1 MYTVDGDTLYVHQ
14 FMESEAN
21 IVINGKSVTVKQK
34 TAYPVDGK
42 VQLSVEGADIKIAV
56 RVPEWCDQYSDKAEN
71 GYMYLDLLESKPVS
85 LDFAMKTV
93 LVEANPL
100 VIADAGKYAVMRGP
114 LVYCMEGVDNG
125 SCIRD
130 IRIDSSADF
139 ILGDVSEF
147 GAPVIKVNA
156 YRRKATSKLYYT
168 KADNFEKTVAT
179 LIPYYAFA
187 NRGESEMQV
196 WHLIK

>member
-1 MYTVDGDTLYVHQ
+1 MD
-14 FMESEAN
+14 SEAS
-21 IVINGKSVTVKQK
+21 IEINGKQVTVKQK
-34 TAYPVDGK
+34 TSYPVDGK
-42 VQLSVEGADIKIAV
+42 VEISVSGSDIKIAV
-56 RVPEWCDQYSDKAEN
+56 RVPEWCNKYEGKTDK
-71 GYMYLDLLESKPVS
+71 GYMYLDLCENKPVE
-85 LDFAMKTV
+85 LDFTMETV

-130 IRIDSSADF
+130 IRIDADSEF

-147 GAPVIKVNA
+147 GAPTIKVNA
-156 YRRKATSKLYYT
+156 FRRKATAKLYYP
-168 KADNFEKTVAT
+168 KADNYEKTVAT

-187 NRGESEMQV
+187 NRGETEMQV
-196 WHLIK
+196 WHFVK

>member
-1 MYTVDGDTLYVHQ
+1 MKKIY
-14 FMESEAN
+14 E
-21 IVINGKSVTVKQK
+21 GKTKK
-34 TAYPVDGK
+34 
-42 VQLSVEGADIKIAV
+42 
-56 RVPEWCDQYSDKAEN
+56 
-71 GYMYLDLLESKPVS
+71 GYMYLDLCDNKSVD
-85 LDFAMKTV
+85 LDFAMKAV

-114 LVYCMEGVDNG
+114 LVYCMEGIDNG

-130 IRIDSSADF
+130 IRIDSNSDF

-156 YRRKATSKLYYT
+156 YRRKATDKLYYT
-168 KADNFEKTVAT
+168 KADNYEKTVAT

-187 NRGESEMQV
+187 NRGVTEMQV